1 MAQPARKKDTGSHRD
16 EPRTTDV
23 DDKKRTSRSQP
34 EQEGEEDKRSKS
46 PWLMATLVFG
56 LPFVLLVAL
65 GMLSSRC

>member
-1 MAQPARKKDTGSHRD
+1 MAQPARKKDTGSDTIKPRPDDDD
-16 EPRTTDV
+16 EGPTG
-23 DDKKRTSRSQP
+23 KSQA
-34 EQEGEEDKRSKS
+34 EQEGEEGKPSRS